1 MGKNTLVMDSRIY
14 EDLLP
19 SFFLCDTNLD
29 VFRFRF
35 IYFFLIFIFSIYFG
49 ITCWTVDGTTWVKV
63 AAGTFRLLDDLW

>member
-29 VFRFRF
+29 VFRFR
-35 IYFFLIFIFSIYFG
+35 YFFFFNFHFQHLF
-49 ITCWTVDGTTWVKV
+49 WNNM
-63 AAGTFRLLDDLW
+63 LDC

>member
-29 VFRFRF
+29 VFRIRVCFCL
-35 IYFFLIFIFSIYFG
+35 FFVFVFLNFHFQHLF
-49 ITCWTVDGTTWVKV
+49 WNNM
-63 AAGTFRLLDDLW
+63 LDC

>member
-35 IYFFLIFIFSIYFG
+35 FFFLNFHFQHLF
-49 ITCWTVDGTTWVKV
+49 WNNM
-63 AAGTFRLLDDLW
+63 LDC

>member
-1 MGKNTLVMDSRIY
+1 MSSLMGKNTLVMDSRIY

-35 IYFFLIFIFSIYFG
+35 FFFFFNFHFQHLF
-49 ITCWTVDGTTWVKV
+49 WNNM
-63 AAGTFRLLDDLW
+63 LDC